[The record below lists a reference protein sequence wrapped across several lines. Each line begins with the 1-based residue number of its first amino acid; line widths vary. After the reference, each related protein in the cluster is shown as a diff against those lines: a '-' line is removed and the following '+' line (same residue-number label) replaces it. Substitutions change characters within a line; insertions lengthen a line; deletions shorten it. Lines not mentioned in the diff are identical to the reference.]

1 MHGLLL
7 TGPTGVGKSTA
18 QTVLREQ
25 HGFWTPRTC
34 TTRVVEPNESDLL
47 HFSEPEFVAAVR
59 AGDVVLPASF
69 GDEWYGWLRVELTA
83 LQHDAGRAVLNVRP
97 YAALMLQALLSGF
110 VAVWLTV
117 DSTELARRRSARLAA
132 RDTDHLL
139 RQRRQAQDEED
150 LIYEPCFANI
160 RIADGALVASLLDL
174 VP

>member
-1 MHGLLL
+1 MRGLLL

-34 TTRVVEPNESDLL
+34 TTRVVEPNEPEFL
-47 HFSEPEFVAAVR
+47 HFSEAEFLTAVR

-69 GDEWYGWLRVELTA
+69 GAEWYGWLRVDLTA
-83 LQHDAGRAVLNVRP
+83 LQHRAGRAALNVRP
-97 YAALMLQALLSGF
+97 YPALMLQALLSGF

-117 DSTELARRRSARLAA
+117 DGAELTRRRARRRAA
-132 RDTDHLL
+132 RDTDQVL

-150 LIYEPCFANI
+150 LIYKPCFAHV
-160 RIADGALVASLLDL
+160 RMADDLLVENLLDL